1 MNRLKIILQFDSSK
15 FIHVGISISLFVL
28 SEASYL
34 AIFLFVIHLLFLFK
48 VSKNLLVYSLII
60 CGVVFLRMQ
69 LINQEKSITSGI
81 VVGKEEKH
89 LVIKNGGLYYL
100 YISEIEDYDLGMSL
114 EFFSKRYTPEYRN
127 IPGTFDHQT
136 YLKGNNV
143 RGQLTGIDVK
153 VVKHSFVIESI
164 PKKIKDFI
172 DDNYNEV
179 SASYLKLFVLG
190 DRSNLDSEVYYQAN
204 KLGISHLFAISG
216 MHLGIIVGFVN
227 LLINKF
233 LISKKTHGLI
243 IGGFLV
249 LYNIITGFSISIIRA
264 SLLSMTVF
272 LGGRSLF
279 SKTDFLSFIM
289 IGFMLWNPYILY
301 NTGFILSFLISFSI
315 ILGQKL
321 WLNDK
326 KGVAVFKIGI
336 LATSVSLPIVLNL
349 NGSFGLM
356 NLIYNTFFVFF
367 VGYLLLPMTFGLLAV
382 KGLEPIF
389 AVVANGFEVLVEF
402 SYRANYYFEF
412 QFGNNTLKVL
422 YWGLLLFYLV
432 EKGTRK
438 RVKYLIGIF
447 LVLIINPLVN
457 YIPNLTY
464 IRVLDVNQGD
474 AIHLHDQGCNILIDT
489 GISDK
494 YDTVINYFNMNNI
507 QVIDYLFITHWHA
520 DHYGEANDI
529 FSALDVRNVVVN
541 QRNPDLLNTSQ
552 IEMKYHDIIRCEGI
566 SLININSTRSNNE
579 NNNSL
584 VLYTEIGNDAW
595 LFAGDIEKAV
605 EEELVNNYYFNLTV
619 LKVAHHGSITSST
632 DAFISQFSPNYAIIS
647 VGVNSYNHPHPDIID
662 RLRSNNVRVF
672 RTDEQ
677 GTITFYYDK
686 ITGVSIIETYILGKR
701 PKYLIKN

>member
-15 FIHVGISISLFVL
+15 FIHVGISITLFVM
-28 SEASYL
+28 SEISYL
-34 AIFLFVIHLLFLFK
+34 AIFLFVSHLLFLFK
-48 VSKNLLVYSLII
+48 VSKNLLVYSLLI
-60 CGVVFLRMQ
+60 CGVLLFRIQ
-69 LINQEKSITSGI
+69 LINQENSITSGI
-81 VVGKEEKH
+81 VVGKEEKY
-89 LVIKNGGLYYL
+89 LVIRNEGLYYL
-100 YISEIEDYDLGMSL
+100 YLSEIDDYDLGMLL
-114 EFFSKRYTPEYRN
+114 EFSSKRYTPEYRN
-127 IPGTFDHQT
+127 IPGIFDHQT

-143 RGQLTGIDVK
+143 RGQLTVTNVK
-153 VVKHSFVIESI
+153 VVKRGFVIESI
-164 PKKIKDFI
+164 PKIIKDFI

-190 DRSNLDSEVYYQAN
+190 DRNNLDSEVYYQAN

-227 LLINKF
+227 LFINKF
-233 LISKKTHGLI
+233 LIGKKTHGLI

-249 LYNIITGFSISIIRA
+249 LYNIITGFTISIIRA

-279 SKTDFLSFIM
+279 SKTDYLSFIM
-289 IGFMLWNPYILY
+289 IGFILWNPYLLY

-326 KGVAVFKIGI
+326 KGVVVFKIGI
-336 LATSVSLPIVLNL
+336 LATTVSLPIVLSL
-349 NGSFGLM
+349 NGSFGVM
-356 NLIYNTFFVFF
+356 NIIYNTFFVFF
-367 VGYLLLPMTFGLLAV
+367 VGYLLLPMTFGLLTA

-389 AVVANGFEVLVEF
+389 EVVANGFEFLLEF
-402 SYRANYYFEF
+402 SYRANYYFVF
-412 QFGNNTLKVL
+412 QFGNNILKVL

-432 EKGTRK
+432 EKRTR
-438 RVKYLIGIF
+438 RRTKYLIGIF
-447 LVLIINPLVN
+447 LVLILNPLVN
-457 YIPNLTY
+457 YIPNLAY
-464 IRVLDVNQGD
+464 IRILDVNQGD

-494 YDTVINYFNMNNI
+494 YDTVINYFNINNI

-520 DHYGEANDI
+520 DHYGEARDI
-529 FSALDVRNVVVN
+529 FNALDVRNVVVN
-541 QRNPDLLNTSQ
+541 QANPDLLNISQ
-552 IEMKYHDIIRCEGI
+552 IEMKYHDTIWCKGI
-566 SLININSTRSNNE
+566 GLININSTKSNDE

-584 VLYTEIGNDAW
+584 VLYTEIGNDSW
-595 LFAGDIEKAV
+595 LFTGDIEEKV
-605 EEELVNNYYFNLTV
+605 EEELINNYYFNLTV
-619 LKVAHHGSITSST
+619 LKVAHHGSNTSST

-662 RLRSNNVRVF
+662 RLRSNNIRIF

-686 ITGVSIIETYILGKR
+686 ITGVSIIETYLLGKR